1 MSTQEQELVEYRVDL
16 LDEEEEVRVFGKRSP
31 NDNTCQGLRAVYESG
46 VLTQKLA
53 KQIINQLENVPKGDT
68 LELEDPETKGRLIMK
83 RKI

>member
-16 LDEEEEVRVFGKRSP
+16 LDEEEEVRVFGERSP